1 MRKLIMFPNAPVH
14 TQVLQCVISISFHM
28 LQGTSALIS
37 KADIALHI
45 AVFVT
50 KDPKTTA
57 LPEHELVSSIELS
70 IAKST

>member
-1 MRKLIMFPNAPVH
+1 MMFPNVPVH
-14 TQVLQCVISISFHM
+14 TQILQCLISISFHM
-28 LQGTSALIS
+28 LQDASALVS
-37 KADIALHI
+37 KAEIALHI

-57 LPEHELVSSIELS
+57 LPEHELVSSTEFS